1 MTLSQ
6 AKEDAW
12 AILHTAL
19 PHSFIYRDFPG
30 GSRQTLTAIQLQN
43 KIANALL
50 AAYRVRFGAGA
61 TASFEKKEK
70 APLILSGDVA
80 SLN

>member
-50 AAYRVRFGAGA
+50 AAYREGLERALQPL
-61 TASFEKKEK
+61 SRKKK
-70 APLILSGDVA
+70 KRR
-80 SLN
+80 